1 MKTGTD
7 QETFKD
13 DDTEPLPQDFSDP
26 RFAAKERARRRTQS
40 GAFADDGDVDLAH
53 ISKVEVRYQVNE
65 AFVEDGI
72 QMEPFNLEREREEG
86 YFDEAGNF
94 VEYVPD
100 KEEKDAWLDSVEVD
114 PKLAER
120 ISSVAKNDNEEQD
133 LSSDDI
139 GKIKRRI
146 ANALESGETVL
157 KALKRL
163 KGDAND
169 KRAKMSAETKRVFDQ
184 LTEDAMKLMDNGDY
198 NVYHE
203 AREVFEREAEG
214 YEALARARN
223 NGSANDGDVL
233 DMFADEDDAAGK
245 PEENHQMPMSS
256 ATGTLSAVEKED
268 LDSGNSWAGQSDYV
282 YDEALG
288 YYYSSSLG
296 YYYDPQTAL
305 FCAAASG
312 QWYKYN
318 EDSGTYDEVQPETEA
333 ASSGS

>member
-1 MKTGTD
+1 MEGPSSSRKRPLFDDSDSDFNKSKQKRVRFPKGKKVKSGTE

-13 DDTEPLPQDFSDP
+13 DDDAEPLPQDFSDP

-40 GAFADDGDVDLAH
+40 GAFADDADVDLAH

-94 VEYVPD
+94 VEYVPE

-120 ISSVAKNDNEEQD
+120 ISTVAKNDNEEQD

-198 NVYHE
+198 SLEIVRLISLLTDVYHE
-203 AREVFEREAEG
+203 AREVFEHEAG
-214 YEALARARN
+214 
-223 NGSANDGDVL
+223 
-233 DMFADEDDAAGK
+233 
-245 PEENHQMPMSS
+245 
-256 ATGTLSAVEKED
+256 
-268 LDSGNSWAGQSDYV
+268 
-282 YDEALG
+282 
-288 YYYSSSLG
+288 
-296 YYYDPQTAL
+296 AL
-305 FCAAASG
+305 FRQDAKC
-312 QWYKYN
+312 QNVDVVMRWHRI
-318 EDSGTYDEVQPETEA
+318 
-333 ASSGS
+333 